1 MLDTVRLGY
10 GMEMPQSRSAYI
22 QQGVTRQVLD
32 ETPHIDVAKAL
43 YGRIAGLNVYQG
55 SGAPADN
62 LAQLSI
68 HGQSPLV
75 LVDGFPRDL
84 KDLTTTEIETITVL
98 TDAAATA
105 LYGVRGANGVVL
117 VTTKRGTAGRLKV
130 NVSYQWGLNTQFR
143 SPEFADAYTYAQ
155 SLNEARL
162 NDGLEAR
169 YNAHELEAFRTG
181 KYPSEYPDVDWWN
194 EAYNKTASSHRLA
207 LTFDG
212 GSEKFR
218 YYSVIDYMY
227 DRGLF
232 RYDNGDSRYDTTPSD
247 TRLNVRANLDV
258 KLTPTTQ
265 MKLGI
270 MGRLQEVN
278 QANFGD
284 IYNILYNTP
293 SAAFP
298 IRYAD
303 DGIYGGSSIY
313 GANNPVA
320 LLMDSGS
327 YRSTVGTML
336 ADVTLHQNLDAIT
349 RGLSVELSAAFDN
362 VGSMYDQSAK
372 EYRYKDAQATIS
384 DDGTLI
390 TNPAI
395 YGRDSQTLSH
405 GQGFESLYM
414 RSSLQAKIG
423 YVNSWEKHDVAAA
436 VIYDQQAYTAN
447 GRNKSTRRQSILA
460 TANYTFDKRYTV
472 GVVGSYSGSAYLPEG
487 DAFAFYPAVNAA
499 WIVSEEGFLAGAK
512 QLNLLKI
519 FASYGVSGWD
529 GNLTHEL
536 FRQSYGGTNAGSYFF
551 TNSIGQFWGKAEGD
565 LPAENLAAEK
575 SRKTTFGAELK
586 AFDNRLGFYA
596 QGFFEDRSNILVTGS
611 SSVSGIIGIGIGMQ
625 PVGEQKYRGFDA
637 GISWNDRRGDFGYG
651 VYANASY
658 LTSEIVNENQEFQ
671 QYDYLYHKGNRVGQ
685 CYGLE
690 VVGIFQN
697 QMEINNSPVQT
708 FSTVRPGD
716 LKYKDQNGD
725 NIIDSQDVVKMFG
738 STVPRFYFGFGFNLS
753 YKRIELSAAFQGM
766 TGVTVNLL
774 NSPLYKPLVENGN
787 ISQTLLDNEVPWTA
801 ERAAEAT
808 LPRLTTLSN
817 ANNYRNNSLWYRDGS
832 FIKLR
837 NLTIA
842 YSLPKSLLRFADM
855 KIYLQGTNLF
865 SLDNLKTVD
874 PEQLGA
880 TYPSLR
886 SYWVGVKFNF

>member
-278 QANFGD
+278 QA
-284 IYNILYNTP
+284 IIH
-293 SAAFP
+293 
-298 IRYAD
+298 
-303 DGIYGGSSIY
+303 
-313 GANNPVA
+313 V
-320 LLMDSGS
+320 LL
-327 YRSTVGTML
+327 
-336 ADVTLHQNLDAIT
+336 QK
-349 RGLSVELSAAFDN
+349 SV
-362 VGSMYDQSAK
+362 
-372 EYRYKDAQATIS
+372 
-384 DDGTLI
+384 
-390 TNPAI
+390 
-395 YGRDSQTLSH
+395 H
-405 GQGFESLYM
+405 
-414 RSSLQAKIG
+414 
-423 YVNSWEKHDVAAA
+423 H
-436 VIYDQQAYTAN
+436 
-447 GRNKSTRRQSILA
+447 
-460 TANYTFDKRYTV
+460 
-472 GVVGSYSGSAYLPEG
+472 
-487 DAFAFYPAVNAA
+487 FYPY
-499 WIVSEEGFLAGAK
+499 
-512 QLNLLKI
+512 Q
-519 FASYGVSGWD
+519 
-529 GNLTHEL
+529 
-536 FRQSYGGTNAGSYFF
+536 
-551 TNSIGQFWGKAEGD
+551 
-565 LPAENLAAEK
+565 
-575 SRKTTFGAELK
+575 
-586 AFDNRLGFYA
+586 
-596 QGFFEDRSNILVTGS
+596 
-611 SSVSGIIGIGIGMQ
+611 
-625 PVGEQKYRGFDA
+625 
-637 GISWNDRRGDFGYG
+637 
-651 VYANASY
+651 
-658 LTSEIVNENQEFQ
+658 
-671 QYDYLYHKGNRVGQ
+671 
-685 CYGLE
+685 
-690 VVGIFQN
+690 
-697 QMEINNSPVQT
+697 
-708 FSTVRPGD
+708 
-716 LKYKDQNGD
+716 
-725 NIIDSQDVVKMFG
+725 
-738 STVPRFYFGFGFNLS
+738 
-753 YKRIELSAAFQGM
+753 
-766 TGVTVNLL
+766 
-774 NSPLYKPLVENGN
+774 
-787 ISQTLLDNEVPWTA
+787 
-801 ERAAEAT
+801 
-808 LPRLTTLSN
+808 
-817 ANNYRNNSLWYRDGS
+817 
-832 FIKLR
+832 
-837 NLTIA
+837 
-842 YSLPKSLLRFADM
+842 
-855 KIYLQGTNLF
+855 
-865 SLDNLKTVD
+865 
-874 PEQLGA
+874 
-880 TYPSLR
+880 
-886 SYWVGVKFNF
+886 